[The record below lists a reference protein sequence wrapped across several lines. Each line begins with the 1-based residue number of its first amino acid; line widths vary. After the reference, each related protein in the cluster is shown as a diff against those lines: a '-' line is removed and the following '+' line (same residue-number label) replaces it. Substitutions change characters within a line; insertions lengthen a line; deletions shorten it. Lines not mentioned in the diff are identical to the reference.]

1 MCLGEGRASLVKQ
14 LFESAAAQVAKQ
26 DPRRAPGVL
35 REFALRFR
43 VGVTGYPEQVG
54 EAVVVEV
61 YDAGAP
67 TDVSRLNRQARTD
80 RDISKSDLAAVDVQG
95 DCVGGEGRLEQVEA
109 ENGRASGKEK
119 GVVS

>member
-80 RDISKSDLAAVDVQG
+80 RDNSETHLSPG
-95 DCVGGEGRLEQVEA
+95 YGTGGCGQKRFLSVTI
-109 ENGRASGKEK
+109 R
-119 GVVS
+119 